1 MLKKDYVRRLKTGRP
16 APATLTRTASLF
28 SREAFFWEKLMTVLD
43 TVRTRYT
50 TKHYD
55 AAKRIPEA
63 DFNELLEVLRLSPTS
78 VNAQLTQY
86 LVADTP
92 EAKARIAPAFWDFN
106 RPRVTDASHCVVFVV
121 PESVSDEHLK
131 EVLAKE
137 EADGRLGTPEVKAD
151 QDAGRRRAAQ
161 LFSGTMGSFEWAA
174 RQAYIAMGFLLFA
187 AAQKGIDSTPF
198 EGFDAEELDKILGLK
213 EKGLRSVCCV
223 SLGYRAANDSNA
235 SRPKSR
241 LALDRLVTRL

>member
-1 MLKKDYVRRLKTGRP
+1 
-16 APATLTRTASLF
+16 
-28 SREAFFWEKLMTVLD
+28 MTVLD
-43 TVRTRYT
+43 TVRRRYT

-63 DFNELLEVLRLSPTS
+63 DINELLEVLRLSPTS
-78 VNAQLTQY
+78 VNAQITQF

-92 EAKARIAPAFWDFN
+92 EAKAKIAPAFWDFN
-106 RPRVTDASHCVVFVV
+106 RPRVTDASHCIVFVV
-121 PESVSDEHLK
+121 EDPVTDDHLK

-137 EADGRLGTPEVKAD
+137 EADGRFPNEQVKAD

-161 LFSGTMGSFEWAA
+161 LFSDTMGGFAWAA

-187 AAQKGIDSTPF
+187 AAEKGIDSTPF
-198 EGFDAEELDKILGLK
+198 EGFDAAQLDEILGLR

-235 SRPKSR
+235 TRPKSR
-241 LALDRLVTRL
+241 LALDRVVTRL